1 MKVFLFRL
9 WQWTWGL
16 PQTLLGAV
24 LYLVYRKCPHETF
37 HGAVV
42 THWPKRGSLGVGMFL
57 FLGKH
62 ANPAAGQQ
70 VLVHE
75 YGHAVQSLILGPLFL
90 PVMGI
95 PSFLWCN
102 LPPCRRLR
110 KEKGVSYYSFY
121 PESTANRLG
130 AAVTKTPCDL
140 K

>member
-1 MKVFLFRL
+1 MKTFLFRL
-9 WQWTWGL
+9 WQWTWGF

-24 LYLVYRKCPHETF
+24 LYLIYRKCEHRHF

-42 THWPKRGSLGVGMFL
+42 THWPVGGSLGVGMFL
-57 FLGKH
+57 FLGKS
-62 ANPAAGQQ
+62 AEPEQ

-102 LPPCRRLR
+102 LKPCRKLR
-110 KEKGVSYYSFY
+110 KEKGVSYYAFY

-130 AAVTKTPCDL
+130 TAVTKMPCDL

>member
-1 MKVFLFRL
+1 MKTALFRL

-16 PQTLLGAV
+16 PQTLLGFV
-24 LYLVYRKCPHETF
+24 IFLICRKCPHERY
-37 HGAVV
+37 HGAIV
-42 THWPKRGSLGVGMFL
+42 TRWGQRGSLGVGMFL
-57 FLGKH
+57 FLGEDD
-62 ANPAAGQQ
+62 PQ

-110 KEKGVSYYSFY
+110 KEKGVSYYAFY
-121 PESTANRLG
+121 PEKNANFFGRL
-130 AAVTKTPCDL
+130 VTKERCEL
-140 K
+140 M